1 MSRKIEINYD
11 DQCAFCQRSV
21 NWLRK
26 RDRRGRFSYAALP
39 PGASCVT
46 LRDEAGTS
54 QASTAALRALR
65 YLGGG
70 WRITANVL
78 LMVPRPIR
86 DAVYQVIASN
96 RRRRITEREA
106 TQNSAE

>member
-11 DQCAFCQRSV
+11 DQCVFCQRSV

-26 RDRRGRFSYAALP
+26 RDHRGRISYSALP

-65 YLGGG
+65 HLGGG
-70 WRITANVL
+70 WRMTANVL
-78 LMVPRPIR
+78 LMIPRPIR
-86 DAVYQVIASN
+86 DAVYRVIARN
-96 RRRRITEREA
+96 RRRRVTECEA

>member
-11 DQCAFCQRSV
+11 DQCVFCQRSI

-26 RDRRGRFSYAALP
+26 RDRRSRFSYEALP

-46 LRDEAGTS
+46 LRDEAGTW
-54 QASTAALRALR
+54 QASTAALRALS

-70 WRITANVL
+70 WRIIANAL
-78 LMVPRPIR
+78 LIIPRPIR
-86 DAVYQVIASN
+86 DAVYRVIARN
-96 RRRRITEREA
+96 RRRLITDCEA